1 MNKIIQKHER
11 LSNVSAIK
19 LQYRSKR
26 RGFQHYVRGQI
37 RAIAKQL
44 YGTAINI
51 KLDKSEVVFDTIIT
65 SYILEFDNRPYQE
78 YMEKITL
85 RNDTSLPIRAAAIF
99 DMFPFSILFNVRLL

>member
-1 MNKIIQKHER
+1 M
-11 LSNVSAIK
+11 
-19 LQYRSKR
+19 
-26 RGFQHYVRGQI
+26 RGQI

-44 YGTAINI
+44 YCLTAINI

-65 SYILEFDNRPYQE
+65 SYILEFDNKPYQE

-99 DMFPFSILFNVRLL
+99 DMFPFSILFNVRLLSFQNM

>member
-1 MNKIIQKHER
+1 MTGATTVPAHVPLK
-11 LSNVSAIK
+11 
-19 LQYRSKR
+19 RSLHDNANNR
-26 RGFQHYVRGQI
+26 RKNRNY
-37 RAIAKQL
+37 
-44 YGTAINI
+44 NI